1 MSLASFD
8 HRSLHIPFK
17 QAFAHASAVRAET
30 ESVLVTVTNQ
40 DGLAGFGEG
49 CPRGYVTG
57 ESVESIQRFVETH
70 KDQWASF
77 GGIEDLKQWAAPH
90 ASAIH
95 ANPAG
100 WCAVELACLDLFGK
114 EAGQPIE
121 ALLGVP
127 PLAGN
132 FSYSAVLGTETI
144 ATFEKQLTQYRA
156 MGFTDFKVKVTGRLH
171 DDYAK
176 LARLSEL
183 PHVRV
188 RLDANNLWTD
198 AGEAVAY
205 LKQLPGSIAAIEEPL
220 KAHSYEGCR
229 RVSSELGL
237 PVILDESFL
246 RTDQFTSIQSTP
258 SAWIINI
265 RVSKMGGL
273 VRSLAVAQRAKEL
286 GIPIV
291 VGAQVGETSLLT
303 RAALTVANAYR
314 DSLVAQEG
322 AFGTHLLERDIC
334 QPTLMFGKAG
344 SLSVD
349 GIAAQPGLGLTVSP

>member
-8 HRSLHIPFK
+8 HRPLHIPFK
-17 QAFAHASAVRAET
+17 QAFAHAAAVRVET
-30 ESVLVTVTNQ
+30 ESVLVTVTDQ
-40 DGLAGFGEG
+40 AGIEGFGEG
-49 CPRGYVTG
+49 CPRWYVTG
-57 ESVESIQRFVETH
+57 ESVESIRRFVETH

-77 GGIEDLKQWAAPH
+77 GGIEDLKLWATAH
-90 ASAIH
+90 ASAINQ
-95 ANPAG
+95 NPAG

-114 EAGQPIE
+114 KAGRPIE

-144 ATFEKQLTQYRA
+144 ASFEKQLQQYMA
-156 MGFTDFKVKVTGRLH
+156 VGFVDFKVKVTGRIR
-171 DDYAK
+171 DDC
-176 LARLSEL
+176 ARLAQLAAL
-183 PHVRV
+183 PQARL
-188 RLDANNLWTD
+188 RLDANNLWAD

-220 KAHSYEGCR
+220 QAHDYEGCR

-322 AFGTHLLERDIC
+322 AFGTHLLEHDIC
-334 QPTLMFGKAG
+334 RPLLMFGKAG
-344 SLSVD
+344 GLSVD
-349 GIAAQPGLGLTVSP
+349 GIATQPGLGLGVEL